1 MNTVPLWKL
10 KREIARIFLKQL
22 PELVNRSFT
31 KVFGWLYYDLF
42 LSKHRLVHFGNE
54 VLTSRVC
61 IFVIFPE
68 NDVTS
73 QLSTI
78 KHLSNNFFSTI
89 VVSNKPL
96 TSVQRE
102 KILERSSVV
111 IERFNFGY
119 DFGGYREGFLWLKRK
134 VGTAPEFLFFLNDSC
149 WFPIRKKSAWL
160 EEAVNLRLDYCSPI
174 TSATIRKREVL
185 KDFELWWKQDK
196 TSRNF
201 HYCSFALLISQR
213 IFLDQSFYRFFKFFS
228 LTNAKNRTVRR
239 GEIGLTKW
247 VLRSGFSHGETFNI
261 ERLLAEFKAMTR
273 LELVILFRELTLL
286 DDINLNKRKS
296 ELEEKLDE
304 TNDSEVLAFI
314 LYTIA
319 RQGAA
324 YSIPTYLVKKHNFP
338 FLKKSL
344 VHYSYRNQTI
354 LQSLDAWAR
363 NQDEDLSA
371 EAS

>member
-1 MNTVPLWKL
+1 MNTIPPWKL
-10 KREIARIFLKQL
+10 KREIARIFLKQF
-22 PELVNRSFT
+22 PDLVNRSFT

-54 VLTSRVC
+54 TLTSRIC

-68 NDVTS
+68 NDVAS

-78 KHLSNNFFSTI
+78 EHLTNNLFSTI
-89 VVSNKPL
+89 VVSNKSL
-96 TSVQRE
+96 TPDQKQR
-102 KILERSSVV
+102 ILEKSSVL

-119 DFGGYREGFLWLKRK
+119 DFGGYREGFLWLANE
-134 VGTAPEFLFFLNDSC
+134 VEMTPEFLLLLNDSC
-149 WFPIRKKSAWL
+149 WFPLQKKSAWL
-160 EEAVNLRLDYCSPI
+160 KDAVNLSLDYCSPM

-185 KDFELWWKQDK
+185 KDFETWWKQDK
-196 TSRNF
+196 TGRNF

-213 IFLDQSFYRFFKFFS
+213 IFLDKSFYRFFKFFP
-228 LTNAKNRTVRR
+228 LTNAKSRTVRR

-273 LELVILFRELTLL
+273 LELIALFRELTLL
-286 DDINLNKRKS
+286 DDINLNRRKS

-304 TNDSEVLAFI
+304 ASNSEVLAFI

-324 YSIPTYLVKKHNFP
+324 YSIPTYLVKKHSFP

-344 VHYSYRNQTI
+344 VQYSPRNKKI
-354 LQSLDAWAR
+354 LQSLDEWAQ
-363 NQDEDLSA
+363 NQDKGFSE
-371 EAS
+371 EAY